1 MADSRMK
8 KLAKLLVDYSV
19 KVKPGDWVYI
29 SAEKVAEPFVNL
41 VLEEV
46 LKAGGNPTVQLGSDM
61 LRETIMNFSDDTQ
74 LSWVSPVQKLV
85 IEQADVMINISASSN
100 TRTLAAVDPKKQQ
113 IMGKANSEISKIYM
127 NRSAD
132 GSLRWVITQFP
143 CNALAQEADMSL
155 RDFEDFVYGATFADQ
170 DDPIAKW
177 TEISDEHEKMIAWL
191 DGKKEVKVKSK
202 HADLTLSIDG
212 RKFINSAGTNNMP
225 SGEIFTS
232 PVEDSVNGWIYF
244 TYPAITG
251 GREVE
256 GIRLEFENGKVVKA
270 SAEKNEDYL
279 MKMLDMD
286 EGSRTLGE
294 FAIGTNYGIQKF
306 TKSILFDEKIGGSIH
321 LAIGAGFPEAGS
333 KNVSAVHWD
342 MICDM
347 KTDSEI
353 LVDGE
358 LFYKN
363 GKFVV

>member
-1 MADSRMK
+1 MADARME
-8 KLAKLLVDYSV
+8 KLAKTLVNYSV

-29 SAEKVAEPFVNL
+29 TGEKVAEPLVNA

-46 LKAGGNPTVQLGSDM
+46 LKAGGLPTMHLGSDL
-61 LRETIMNFSDDTQ
+61 LRETFFNFADETQ
-74 LSWVSPVQKLV
+74 LKWVSPIQKLV
-85 IEQADVMINISASSN
+85 IENVDVMINISASSN
-100 TRTLAAVDPKKQQ
+100 TRTLAGIDPSKQQ
-113 IMGKANSEISKIYM
+113 IQGKANSEISKIYM
-127 NRSAD
+127 KRSAE

-155 RDFEDFVYGATFADQ
+155 RDFEDFVYGATFVDQ
-170 DDPIAKW
+170 EDPVAEWKA
-177 TEISDEHEKMIAWL
+177 ISDEHEKMIAWL
-191 DGKKEVKVKSK
+191 DGKKEVKVKSQ

-270 SAEKNEDYL
+270 SAEKNEEYL
-279 MKMLDMD
+279 MMMLDMD

-321 LAIGAGFPEAGS
+321 LAIGAGFEEAGS

-347 KTDSEI
+347 KTESEI
-353 LVDGE
+353 FVDGE
-358 LFYKN
+358 LFYKD
-363 GKFVV
+363 GQFVI